1 MKRLVL
7 VASLTALSLAF
18 GVARADEILSGTPM
32 PGNFPEVQQGVSQW
46 QVDPNRSAFA
56 GIQNSG
62 NFAPVQQ
69 SGLSQGPHEPN
80 PSAFSSALTNPG
92 NFAPAPLVTHNYN
105 DATTVVPSV
114 AQGSNASGS

>member
-46 QVDPNRSAFA
+46 RVDPNRSAFA
-56 GIQNSG
+56 GIQNPG
-62 NFAPVQQ
+62 TFAPVPQ
-69 SGLSQGPHEPN
+69 SGLAQGPHEPN
-80 PSAFSSALTNPG
+80 PSGFSSALTNPG

-105 DATTVVPSV
+105 DATPVVPSV
-114 AQGSNASGS
+114 AQGSKASGS